1 MKAITKRKSE
11 TAETK
16 TVAELQRKIQELK
29 TLNEIVQAIN
39 SALEPKVI
47 LRIIMEKTA
56 DLIKAEGWSVLMLD
70 RDKEE
75 LVFEAAAG
83 EAGAKL
89 IGLRLKIGQ
98 GVAGWVARKG
108 ESLIVPDVTTDRR
121 FYSGVDKKTKFI
133 TKSILCVPMKRR
145 GEIIGVVEVVNK
157 VDGEPFTYDDLEIFE
172 NLVAHITIALENANM
187 YRKLEESNKID
198 DLTKL
203 YNNRYC
209 NHFLDELLNKRS
221 VPQSPIYL
229 IFLDIDFF
237 KLVDDNYGHL
247 VGSDT
252 LKLVGARIKKVI
264 RERDIAVR
272 YGGDEYIVILP
283 DTDKAT
289 AALIAERI
297 RKEINDEPF
306 LAFSRKKF
314 RISVTLGVATYPY
327 DAKNRDELIG
337 KADKAMYVG
346 KMSGRNKVVLG

>member
-1 MKAITKRKSE
+1 MKKPKKKKNGPAGAR
-11 TAETK
+11 
-16 TVAELQRKIQELK
+16 TVSELQRKIQELK

-47 LRIIMEKTA
+47 LQIIMEKTA

-70 RDKEE
+70 RDKQE

-83 EAGAKL
+83 EAGVKL
-89 IGLRLKIGQ
+89 IGIRIKISQ
-98 GVAGWVARKG
+98 GVAGWVTRTGK
-108 ESLIVPDVTTDRR
+108 SLIVPDVTKDKR
-121 FYSGVDKKTKFI
+121 FYSGVDKKTKFT

-145 GEIIGVVEVVNK
+145 DEIIGVVEVVNK
-157 VDGEPFTYDDLEIFE
+157 IDGLPFTYDDLEIFE

-209 NHFLDELLNKRS
+209 NSFLDELLSKQS
-221 VPQSPIYL
+221 IPQSHISL

-252 LKLVGARIKKVI
+252 LKLVGNRIKKVI
-264 RERDIAVR
+264 RERDIAIR

-297 RKEINDEPF
+297 RREVNDAPF
-306 LAFSRKKF
+306 VAYGRKKF
-314 RISVTLGVATYPY
+314 RISVTLGVATYPR
-327 DAKNRDELIG
+327 DAKDRDELIG
-337 KADKAMYVG
+337 KADKAMYEG
-346 KMSGRNKVVLG
+346 KMSGRNKVVLS